1 MGVGVFNVRT
11 PFAHGTLLFV
21 FVCLFHVSHIRRTR
35 HWPHQPETKKG
46 RQKVTALPSQ
56 PGLDWNPQPL
66 SQCRVRRLFTNP
78 LPLFSL
84 GEANGAAGPLKPAT
98 YC

>member
-21 FVCLFHVSHIRRTR
+21 FVCLFDVSHIRRTR

-46 RQKVTALPSQ
+46 RQKVTALPL
-56 PGLDWNPQPL
+56 PTRTGLEPSTAVSMP
-66 SQCRVRRLFTNP
+66 SP
-78 LPLFSL
+78 SSL
-84 GEANGAAGPLKPAT
+84 H
-98 YC
+98 